1 MVVAGEPC
9 AGIMS
14 SFVENKLHWF
24 SICKV
29 FKHVFDQT
37 FNFCQDF
44 ISNLIRKIEFTSI
57 FILMYDNV

>member
-1 MVVAGEPC
+1 MVVEGEPC

-37 FNFCQDF
+37 FNFRQDF
-44 ISNLIRKIEFTSI
+44 ISKFDKKNRIYKYIYINLW
-57 FILMYDNV
+57 

>member
-1 MVVAGEPC
+1 MVVEGEPC

-37 FNFCQDF
+37 FNFRQDF
-44 ISNLIRKIEFTSI
+44 ISKFDKKNRIYKYIYINL
-57 FILMYDNV
+57 